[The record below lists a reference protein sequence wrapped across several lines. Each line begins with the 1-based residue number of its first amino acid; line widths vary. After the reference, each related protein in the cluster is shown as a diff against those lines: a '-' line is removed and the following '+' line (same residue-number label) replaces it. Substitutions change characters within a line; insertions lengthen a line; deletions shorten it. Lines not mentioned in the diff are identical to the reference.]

1 MKKVFFALA
10 VVAMFSLAAC
20 NGGAAA
26 TDSNNADTM
35 ANTENIVD
43 EPTTENTD
51 SSAVQE
57 MAEETENTEATQEEA
72 TK

>member
-20 NGGAAA
+20 NGAAAA